1 MAYLIEYL
9 EKLRD
14 ISHVKYSAQSF
25 EYNKHWNLGYNNN
38 NYYINFTFI
47 ILLLI
52 LLLLLFPSVDDFLL
66 GLFFFFFNIIYLFI
80 YIFGCVGSSFLCEGF
95 L

>member
-25 EYNKHWNLGYNNN
+25 EYNKYWNLGYNNN
-38 NYYINFTFI
+38 NYYINFIFI

-66 GLFFFFFNIIYLFI
+66 CLFYNILTYSVVAEDAKVPPVLMF
-80 YIFGCVGSSFLCEGF
+80 SFW
-95 L
+95 